1 MQKKK
6 AFPYSKRLFSIVTF
20 SLLLLFPLYSQVSL
34 TSPDHTTRIL
44 FVFDASQSMA
54 GQWEKDSKI
63 SIAREI
69 LIRMVDSLE
78 QLDGIELALR
88 VYGHQSPVPPQD
100 CSDTRLEVP
109 FSRSSPSQIRQKLHF
124 LKPRG
129 TTPIANSLTLAAND
143 FGPCENCRNIII
155 LITDGIEACDGD
167 PCEVSYALQK
177 KGIVLKPFVIGIGM
191 DEDFRDAFD
200 CIGNY
205 YNAEREEKFE
215 EILNVVISQALNST
229 TAQVNLLDE
238 SGLPTE
244 TNVNMI
250 FFDQFS
256 GKIKHNFY
264 HTINHRGNP
273 DTLVLDPLVTYRIE
287 IQTIPKVTLKNAK
300 VVPGKHTI
308 FAADAPQGTL
318 VVKVGDNQY
327 RGMQYIVR
335 KTGGM
340 ETLNMQTISQSERY
354 ITGKYD
360 LEIPTI
366 PRLNIN
372 GVNINQSETTT
383 VEIPRPG
390 LVTFIKAA
398 TGFGSLYVMR
408 DGKMEWVYNLDVN
421 SRTEALVLQPGNYKA
436 VFRSLNAR
444 QSIYTITR
452 SFKVLPGGAISVEFY

>member
-1 MQKKK
+1 
-6 AFPYSKRLFSIVTF
+6 
-20 SLLLLFPLYSQVSL
+20 
-34 TSPDHTTRIL
+34 
-44 FVFDASQSMA
+44 MA

-63 SIAREI
+63 KIAREI

-109 FSRSSPSQIRQKLHF
+109 FSKSAPSQIRQKLHF

-129 TTPIANSLTLAAND
+129 TTPIANSLTLSAND

-229 TAQVNLLDE
+229 TAQVNLLDDN
-238 SGLPTE
+238 GLPTE

-250 FFDQFS
+250 FYDQFS
-256 GKIKHNFY
+256 DKIKHNFY
-264 HTINHRGNP
+264 HTINHRGKP

-287 IQTIPKVTLKNAK
+287 VQTIPKVTIENAK

-308 FAADAPQGTL
+308 FAADVPQGTL

-335 KTGGM
+335 KAGEM
-340 ETLNMQTISQSERY
+340 ETLNMQSISQSERY

-372 GVNINQSETTT
+372 GININQSETTT

-408 DGKMEWVYNLDVN
+408 GGKMEWVYNLDVN
-421 SRTEALVLQPGNYKA
+421 SRTEALVLQPGSYKA